1 LPYYEFHPLDE
12 SQEIN
17 VKSIRWN
24 IDREID
30 IILEYLGFKNFVL
43 QIIGQMALSHINH
56 IHLTVGEGKEMIND
70 SGIAFSHG
78 RGGTPFF
85 YTSYLMHLAGLGY
98 RVGAVQHAKFSPT
111 GLSTREEIKR
121 FREG

>member
-1 LPYYEFHPLDE
+1 LDE

-30 IILEYLGFKNFVL
+30 IIVKYLGFKGRVL
-43 QIIGQMALSHINH
+43 EIIGRLALSSINH
-56 IHLTVGEGKEMIND
+56 IHLTVGEGKERIND

-85 YTSYLMHLAGLGY
+85 YTSYLMHLAGLANSAQLVSPQERKLSDSGKDRWCKGQPNTIRLFY
-98 RVGAVQHAKFSPT
+98 R
-111 GLSTREEIKR
+111 
-121 FREG
+121 